1 MSSKEELVRY
11 ILVGI
16 LNTFFSYLWYAI
28 FITLGLRYPLALLF
42 STVLGVLFNFKTFG
56 KLVFK
61 NSNNQLI
68 FKFIGVYTF
77 LYFFN
82 ITLIGFLKQISTDLY
97 ITGFISIIFSAGLGF
112 VLNKRLVF
120 KRSY

>member
-1 MSSKEELVRY
+1 MSSKEELIRY

-16 LNTFFSYLWYAI
+16 LNTLFSYLWYAF
-28 FITLGLRYPLALLF
+28 FITIGLRYPVALLF

-97 ITGFISIIFSAGLGF
+97 LTGFISIIFSAGLGF
-112 VLNKRLVF
+112 ILNKHLVF
-120 KRSY
+120 KTSY